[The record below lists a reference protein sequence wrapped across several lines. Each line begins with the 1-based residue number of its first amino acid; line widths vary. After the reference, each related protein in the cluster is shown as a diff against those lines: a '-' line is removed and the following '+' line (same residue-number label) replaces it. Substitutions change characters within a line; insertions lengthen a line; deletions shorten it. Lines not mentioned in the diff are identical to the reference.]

1 MSNGVLVERINFGI
15 ALSSNRI
22 LGTKVDLKDFKDAHA
37 AALYLGSPEFQK
49 K

>member
-15 ALSSNRI
+15 ALTSGRI
-22 LGTKVDLKDFKDAHA
+22 PGTKVDLKDFKDPQA